1 MKTYIQI
8 LQLHAKVK
16 NLCYPD
22 NLIKKEVAIP
32 TALWN
37 SSTDSSGNFWAC
49 LLCQEFNGE
58 LGYEDSTVHYQLYF
72 FISSMAHFYRE
83 PIGKQ
88 IERKHY
94 LVNGVI
100 NNMFLP
106 NKVKEQLRDIFE
118 KTQRTYMA
126 MTKLANLVRHKIK
139 KEKIDFDL
147 RMEPIDI
154 RSKYAISIV
163 HNDALYFFALT
174 DLVNIITTAITH
186 SQDLFE
192 DPLFPKNPYN
202 NLPFT
207 KVHLYNI
214 YFRIKFVFVNVPE
227 WIQLFYNSVFN
238 LDVFKIE
245 NEQKL
250 REQYIKSHVK
260 EGSILVL
267 YHEFQSMISHYKRIF
282 RNIQIS
288 EDFPKKD
295 LVDIFR
301 PYLYLY
307 IMSMDAIEGTEKK
320 RLAEIILRKKLQSF
334 VSYNENFGRK
344 IVKTSM
350 VTIAVLPPDL
360 SHNTGMFD
368 FSMNQREIRRKYVT
382 NTTYNRDHLA
392 FTLKEACECFDK
404 KKIFTVT
411 PMRSPIHHSREE
423 RDRTSSSDVD
433 SDEVSVRGVGSYPIP
448 SNQELDTSY
457 QGSMTYDEIEN
468 DFLNILNHLG
478 GLTESDTDSVS

>member
-1 MKTYIQI
+1 
-8 LQLHAKVK
+8 
-16 NLCYPD
+16 
-22 NLIKKEVAIP
+22 VAIP
-32 TALWN
+32 TVLWN
-37 SSTDSSGNFWAC
+37 SSTDSSGNFWTC
-49 LLCQEFNGE
+49 LFSQEFNGE

-72 FISSMAHFYRE
+72 FINSIAHFYNE
-83 PIGKQ
+83 PIQKQ

-94 LVNGVI
+94 LIYGAV
-100 NNMFLP
+100 NNMFLSQ
-106 NKVKEQLRDIFE
+106 KTKDQLRDIFE

-139 KEKIDFDL
+139 KEKINFDL

-154 RSKYAISIV
+154 RCKYAISIV
-163 HNDALYFFALT
+163 QNDALYFFALT

-186 SQDLFE
+186 SQELFE

-202 NLPFT
+202 NLPFN

-227 WIQLFYNSVFN
+227 WIQLFYNSKFD
-238 LDVFKIE
+238 LDVFKVE

-250 REQYIKSHVK
+250 REHYIKIHVK
-260 EGSILVL
+260 EGSLIVL
-267 YHEFQSMISHYKRIF
+267 YHEFESMISYYKRVF

-307 IMSMDAIEGTEKK
+307 IMSVDAIDGTEKK

-334 VSYNENFGRK
+334 VSHNENFGRK
-344 IVKTSM
+344 IVKTSV
-350 VTIAVLPPDL
+350 VTITVLPSDL
-360 SHNTGMFD
+360 SRNTDLFD
-368 FSMNQREIRRKYVT
+368 FSLNQREIRRKYVT
-382 NTTYNRDHLA
+382 NTTYNRDHPA
-392 FTLKEACECFDK
+392 FTLKDAYECFDK
-404 KKIFTVT
+404 KKIFTVL

-433 SDEVSVRGVGSYPIP
+433 SDEDSVRGVGSYPIP
-448 SNQELDTSY
+448 FNRETDTSY
-457 QGSMTYDEIEN
+457 QGSMTYDEVEN

-478 GLTESDTDSVS
+478 DLTENDIDSVS